1 MEPLRRPVI
10 PPRPGTLADTKHFKN
25 CMYSSRTVDVFSGS
39 TRQKKHRTGT
49 VMSRTPSDTIT
60 WGMMLRKLP
69 SIAKAIP
76 RVVRGMKVANVK
88 DPTQPCGLGWSF
100 EQATLRNPD
109 GPALLYGDVALTYA
123 QVNQWANRI
132 AHHFIEQGIGKGD
145 VVAVFIE
152 NRPELL
158 VTILAVAKVGAISA
172 LLNTSQ
178 TRDTLVHSVNLVK
191 PVAIVVG
198 EELVPAFVAVREK
211 VSIEAMRTWFVAD
224 QDTCSHPGIA
234 PPGFTNL
241 MTASLDADSENPA
254 SSQQVFFDDACFYIY
269 TSGTTGLPKAGVFK
283 HGRWMRSSASFGMI
297 ALDMRPDDVVYC
309 TLPLYHATGLCVCWG
324 SAVSGAS
331 GFAIRRKFSA
341 SQFWSDV
348 DKYRATTIGYVG
360 ELCRYLVDQP
370 PCAEDGT
377 HGVRKMIGNGL
388 RPGAWRAFKS
398 RFAVEHICE
407 LYAASDGNI
416 GFSNILNFD
425 NTVGFSLMSWEL
437 AAYDH
442 DNGAPTRGA
451 NGFMRK
457 VGKGEQGLLLAKI
470 DDKAPL
476 DGYTDPQKT
485 EKVVLHDVFEKGDR
499 YFNTGDLLRNIGFG
513 HAQFVDR
520 LGDTYRWK
528 GENVSTTEVENILLK
543 YPHISEAVAY
553 GVEIS
558 NTNGRAGMAAI
569 TPAESLATLDFSELL
584 AFVREQMPSYAV
596 PLFLRVKVKMET
608 TGTFKYQ
615 KTRLKDEAFDPHR
628 TGDDPI
634 YAWLPGTETYVQVT
648 EQVLADIQGGKHR
661 Y

>member
-1 MEPLRRPVI
+1 M
-10 PPRPGTLADTKHFKN
+10 
-25 CMYSSRTVDVFSGS
+25 
-39 TRQKKHRTGT
+39 
-49 VMSRTPSDTIT
+49 SDTIT

-69 SIAKAIP
+69 SIAKTIP
-76 RVVRGMKVANVK
+76 RVVKGMKVANVK
-88 DPTQPCGLGWSF
+88 DPTQPCGLGWTF

-109 GPALLYGDVALTYA
+109 GPALLQGDVALTYA

-132 AHHFIEQGIGKGD
+132 AHHLIAQGIGKGD
-145 VVAVFIE
+145 VVAVFLE

-178 TRDTLVHSVNLVK
+178 TRDTLAHSLNLVT
-191 PVAIVVG
+191 PVAIIVG
-198 EELVPAFVAVREK
+198 EELVPAFSAVRER
-211 VSIEAMRTWFVAD
+211 VSIETARTWFVAD
-224 QDTCSHPGIA
+224 QDTYTRPGVA
-234 PPGFTNL
+234 PAGFINL
-241 MTASLDADSENPA
+241 MTDSADASSENPV
-254 SSQQVFFDDACFYIY
+254 SSRQVFFDDPCFYIY

-283 HGRWMRSSASFGMI
+283 HGRWMRSSVSFGLI
-297 ALDMRPDDVVYC
+297 ALNMQPEDVVYC

-324 SAVSGAS
+324 SAINGAA

-348 DKYRATTIGYVG
+348 RKYRATTLGYVG

-370 PCAEDGT
+370 PSADDNQHPVT
-377 HGVRKMIGNGL
+377 KMIGNGL
-388 RPGAWRAFKS
+388 RPGAWREFKT
-398 RFAVEHICE
+398 RFGVGHICE

-425 NTVGFSLMSWEL
+425 NTIGFSLMAWEL
-437 AAYDH
+437 VAYDH
-442 DNGAPTRGA
+442 DSGMPTRNA
-451 NGFMRK
+451 KGFMRK
-457 VGKGEQGLLLAKI
+457 VGKGEQGLLLARI

-485 EKVVLHDVFEKGDR
+485 EKVILHDVFVKGDR

-528 GENVSTTEVENILLK
+528 GENVSTTEVENILLQH
-543 YPHISEAVAY
+543 PNICEAVAY
-553 GVEIS
+553 GVEIR

-584 AFVREQMPSYAV
+584 AFAREQMPAYAV

-615 KTRLKDEAFDPHR
+615 KTRLKDEAFDLAK

-634 YAWLPGTETYVQVT
+634 YAWLPGTQTYVQVT
-648 EQVLADIQGGKHR
+648 PQLLADIHGGTFR

>member
-1 MEPLRRPVI
+1 MRH
-10 PPRPGTLADTKHFKN
+10 A
-25 CMYSSRTVDVFSGS
+25 S
-39 TRQKKHRTGT
+39 
-49 VMSRTPSDTIT
+49 SDTIT
-60 WGMMLRKLP
+60 WSMMLRKLP
-69 SIAKAIP
+69 TIAKAIP
-76 RVVRGMKVANVK
+76 RVVKGMKVANVT
-88 DPTQPCGLGWSF
+88 DPTQTCGLGWTF
-100 EQATLRNPD
+100 EQATLRNPEGQAILQD
-109 GPALLYGDVALTYA
+109 DVLLTYA

-132 AHHFIEQGIGKGD
+132 AHYLSAQGIGKGD

-158 VTILAVAKVGAISA
+158 VTILALAKLGAVSA

-178 TRDTLVHSVNLVK
+178 TRDTLIHSVNLVA
-191 PVAIVVG
+191 PVAIVLG
-198 EELVPAFVAVREK
+198 EELQPAFAAIREQ
-211 VSIEAMRTWFVAD
+211 VSIPAQRTWFIAD
-224 QDTCSHPGIA
+224 RDTYSHPGIA
-234 PPGFTNL
+234 PEGYVNL
-241 MTASLDADSENPA
+241 ISASADACTENPP
-254 SSQQVFFDDACFYIY
+254 SSGEVFFNDPCFYIY

-297 ALDMRPDDVVYC
+297 ALNMTPDDVVYC

-324 SAVSGAS
+324 SAINGAS

-341 SQFWSDV
+341 SQFWPDV
-348 DKYRATTIGYVG
+348 RRYNATTLGYVG

-370 PCAEDGT
+370 PSADDSR
-377 HGVRKMIGNGL
+377 HAVRKMIGNGL
-388 RPGAWRAFKS
+388 RPGAWAEFKT

-425 NTVGFSLMSWEL
+425 NTIGFSLMAWEL
-437 AAYDH
+437 VAYDH
-442 DNGAPTRGA
+442 DSGQPLRSAD
-451 NGFMRK
+451 GFMRK
-457 VGKGEQGLLLAKI
+457 VGKGEQGLLLARI
-470 DDKAPL
+470 DEKAPL

-485 EKVVLHDVFEKGDR
+485 AKVVLHDVFSKGDR
-499 YFNTGDLLRNIGFG
+499 FFNTGDLLRNIGFG

-528 GENVSTTEVENILLK
+528 GENVSTTEVENLLLQH
-543 YPHISEAVAY
+543 PHISEAVAY
-553 GVEIS
+553 GVEVS

-569 TPAESLATLDFSELL
+569 TPAESLATLDFAELL
-584 AFVREQMPSYAV
+584 AFARQRMPAYAV

-615 KTRLKDEAFDPHR
+615 KTRLKNEGFDPGQ

-634 YAWLPGTETYVQVT
+634 YAWLPGTQTYVQVT
-648 EQVLADIQGGKHR
+648 DEILADIHQGKYR

>member
-1 MEPLRRPVI
+1 MRRI
-10 PPRPGTLADTKHFKN
+10 TN
-25 CMYSSRTVDVFSGS
+25 
-39 TRQKKHRTGT
+39 
-49 VMSRTPSDTIT
+49 DTIT
-60 WGMMLRKLP
+60 WSMMLRKLP
-69 SIAKAIP
+69 SIARAIP
-76 RVVRGMKVANVK
+76 RVVKGMKVANVT
-88 DPTQPCGLGWSF
+88 DPTQACGLGWSF
-100 EQATLRNPD
+100 EQATVRNPD
-109 GPALLYGDVALTYA
+109 GPALLQGDAVFSYR

-132 AHHFIEQGIGKGD
+132 AHYLIAQGIRKGD

-158 VTILAVAKVGAISA
+158 VSILAVAKVGAVSA
-172 LLNTSQ
+172 LLNTAQ
-178 TRDTLVHSVNLVK
+178 TRDTLVHSLNLVA
-191 PVAIVVG
+191 PVAIILG
-198 EELVPAFVAVREK
+198 EELVPAFSAVRER
-211 VSIEAMRTWFVAD
+211 VSIDARRSWFVAD
-224 QDTCSHPGIA
+224 QNTYIQPGIA
-234 PPGFTNL
+234 PDGFINL
-241 MTASLDADSENPA
+241 MTAAVDGPDDNPA
-254 SSQQVFFDDACFYIY
+254 SSQQVFFDDPCFYIY

-283 HGRWMRSSASFGMI
+283 HGRWMRSSASFGLI
-297 ALDMRPDDVVYC
+297 ALDMRPEDVVYC

-324 SAVSGAS
+324 SAVSGSS

-341 SQFWSDV
+341 SQFWNDV
-348 DKYRATTIGYVG
+348 RAYRATTIGYVG
-360 ELCRYLVDQP
+360 ELCRYLVDQSP
-370 PCAEDGT
+370 SPDDNR
-377 HGVRKMIGNGL
+377 HGVTKMIGNGL
-388 RPGAWRAFKS
+388 RPGAWHAFKT
-398 RFAVEHICE
+398 RFAVQHICE

-416 GFSNILNFD
+416 GFTNALNFD

-442 DNGAPTRGA
+442 DSGAPVRDAT
-451 NGFMRK
+451 GFMRK
-457 VGKGEQGLLLAKI
+457 VARGEQGLLLAKI

-485 EKVVLHDVFEKGDR
+485 ENVVLHDVFEKGDR

-528 GENVSTTEVENILLK
+528 GENVSTTEVENILLQH
-543 YPHISEAVAY
+543 PNISEAVAY
-553 GVEIS
+553 GVEVR

-584 AFVREQMPSYAV
+584 TFVRERMPAYAV

-615 KTRLKDEAFDPHR
+615 KTRLKDEAFDPGR

-634 YAWLPGTETYVQVT
+634 YAWLPGTDTYVQVT
-648 EQVLADIQGGKHR
+648 EQLLAQIHGGQFR

>member
-1 MEPLRRPVI
+1 
-10 PPRPGTLADTKHFKN
+10 
-25 CMYSSRTVDVFSGS
+25 
-39 TRQKKHRTGT
+39 
-49 VMSRTPSDTIT
+49 MSRTLNDTIT

-76 RVVRGMKVANVK
+76 RVVKGMKAANVK

-100 EQATLRNPD
+100 EQATLRNPE
-109 GPALLYGDVALTYA
+109 GPALLQGEVILTYA

-132 AHHFIEQGIGKGD
+132 AHHLIAQGIGKGD
-145 VVAVFIE
+145 VVAIFIE

-178 TRDTLVHSVNLVK
+178 TRDTLAHSLNLVA

-198 EELVPAFVAVREK
+198 EELVLVFNAVRER
-211 VSIEAMRTWFVAD
+211 VSIDAARTWFVAD
-224 QDTCSHPGIA
+224 QDTYRDPGSS
-234 PPGFTNL
+234 PEGFINL
-241 MTASLDADSENPA
+241 MTVSAQACGDNPV
-254 SSQQVFFDDACFYIY
+254 SSQQVFLDDPCFYIY

-283 HGRWMRSSASFGMI
+283 HGRWMRSSASFGLI
-297 ALDMRPDDVVYC
+297 ALDMQPQDVVYC

-324 SAVSGAS
+324 SAISGAS

-348 DKYRATTIGYVG
+348 RKYRATTLGYVG

-370 PCAEDGT
+370 RSIDDSRHSVT
-377 HGVRKMIGNGL
+377 KMIGNGL
-388 RPGAWRAFKS
+388 RPGAWSEFKT
-398 RFAVEHICE
+398 RFAVDHICE

-416 GFSNILNFD
+416 GFTNILNFD
-425 NTVGFSLMSWEL
+425 NTIGFSLMAWEL
-437 AAYDH
+437 VAYDH
-442 DNGAPTRGA
+442 DSGAPTRDTK
-451 NGFMRK
+451 GFMRK
-457 VGKGEQGLLLAKI
+457 VAKGEQGLLLARI

-485 EKVVLHDVFEKGDR
+485 AKVVLHDVFKKGDR

-528 GENVSTTEVENILLK
+528 GENVSTTEVENILLQH
-543 YPHISEAVAY
+543 PQIAEAVAY
-553 GVEIS
+553 GVEIH

-584 AFVREQMPSYAV
+584 AFARQQMPAYAV

-615 KTRLKDEAFDPHR
+615 KTRLKDEAFDPNK

-634 YAWLPGTETYVQVT
+634 YAWLPGTQTYVQVT
-648 EQVLADIQGGKHR
+648 EQVLADIQDGKHR

>member
-1 MEPLRRPVI
+1 
-10 PPRPGTLADTKHFKN
+10 
-25 CMYSSRTVDVFSGS
+25 
-39 TRQKKHRTGT
+39 
-49 VMSRTPSDTIT
+49 MSRTSNDTIT

-76 RVVRGMKVANVK
+76 RVVKGMKVANVK
-88 DPTQPCGLGWSF
+88 DPTQACGLGWCF

-109 GPALLYGDVALTYA
+109 GPALLQGDVTLSYSE
-123 QVNQWANRI
+123 VNQWANRI
-132 AHHFIEQGIGKGD
+132 AHHLIGQGIGKGD

-158 VTILAVAKVGAISA
+158 VTILAVAKVGAVSA

-178 TRDTLVHSVNLVK
+178 TRDTLVHSVNLVS
-191 PVAIVVG
+191 PVAIIVG
-198 EELVPAFVAVREK
+198 EELVPAYLAVRDR
-211 VSIEAMRTWFVAD
+211 VSIKADRTWFVAD
-224 QDTCSHPGIA
+224 QDTSRQPGIA
-234 PPGFTNL
+234 PEGFINL
-241 MTASLDADSENPA
+241 MTVSLDDASDNPA
-254 SSQQVFFDDACFYIY
+254 SSQQIFFDDPCFYIY

-297 ALDMRPDDVVYC
+297 ALDMHPDDVVYC

-341 SQFWSDV
+341 SQFWNDV
-348 DKYRATTIGYVG
+348 RKYRATTIGYVG

-370 PCAEDGT
+370 PSVDDSR
-377 HGVRKMIGNGL
+377 HDVKKMIGNGL
-388 RPGAWRAFKS
+388 RPGAWNEFKT
-398 RFAVEHICE
+398 RFAVNHICE

-416 GFSNILNFD
+416 GFTNILNFD
-425 NTVGFSLMSWEL
+425 NTIGFSLMSWEL
-437 AAYDH
+437 VAYDH
-442 DNGAPTRGA
+442 DSGAPIRGA
-451 NGFMRK
+451 NGLMRK
-457 VGKGEQGLLLAKI
+457 VAKGEQGLLLAKI
-470 DDKAPL
+470 YDKAPL

-485 EKVVLHDVFEKGDR
+485 AKVVLQDVFEQGDR
-499 YFNTGDLLRNIGFG
+499 YYNTGDLLRNIGFG

-543 YPHISEAVAY
+543 HPSISEAVAY
-553 GVEIS
+553 GVEIR

-584 AFVREQMPSYAV
+584 AFAREQMPVYAV

-615 KTRLKDEAFDPHR
+615 KTRLKDEAFDPGK

-634 YAWLPGTETYVQVT
+634 YAWLPGTQTYVQVT
-648 EQVLADIQGGKHR
+648 EQLLSDIHGGKYR

>member
-1 MEPLRRPVI
+1 
-10 PPRPGTLADTKHFKN
+10 
-25 CMYSSRTVDVFSGS
+25 
-39 TRQKKHRTGT
+39 
-49 VMSRTPSDTIT
+49 MSRTSNDTIT

-69 SIAKAIP
+69 AIAKAIP
-76 RVVRGMKVANVK
+76 RVVKGMKVANVK
-88 DPTQPCGLGWSF
+88 DPTQACGLGWSF

-109 GPALLYGDVALTYA
+109 GPALLQDDVTLSYSE
-123 QVNQWANRI
+123 VNQWANRI
-132 AHHFIEQGIGKGD
+132 AHHLIGQGIGKGD

-178 TRDTLVHSVNLVK
+178 TRDTLVHSVNLVT
-191 PVAIVVG
+191 PVAIIVG
-198 EELVPAFVAVREK
+198 EELVPAYLAVRDR
-211 VSIEAMRTWFVAD
+211 VSIKADRTWFVAD
-224 QDTCSHPGIA
+224 QDTSRQPGIA
-234 PPGFTNL
+234 PEGFINL
-241 MTASLDADSENPA
+241 MTVSLDDSSDNPA
-254 SSQQVFFDDACFYIY
+254 SSQQIFFDDPCFYIY

-297 ALDMRPDDVVYC
+297 ALDMHPDDVVYC

-341 SQFWSDV
+341 SRFWHDV
-348 DKYRATTIGYVG
+348 RKYRATTIGYVG

-370 PCAEDGT
+370 PSVDDSRHAVT
-377 HGVRKMIGNGL
+377 KMIGNGL
-388 RPGAWRAFKS
+388 RPGAWNEFKT
-398 RFAVEHICE
+398 RFAVNHICE

-416 GFSNILNFD
+416 GFTNILNFD
-425 NTVGFSLMSWEL
+425 NTIGFSLMSWEL
-437 AAYDH
+437 VAYDH
-442 DNGAPTRGA
+442 DSGEPTRGT
-451 NGFMRK
+451 NGLMRK
-457 VGKGEQGLLLAKI
+457 VAKGEQGLLLAKI

-485 EKVVLHDVFEKGDR
+485 ARVVLHDVFAKGDR

-528 GENVSTTEVENILLK
+528 GENVSTTEVENILLQH
-543 YPHISEAVAY
+543 PHISEAVAY
-553 GVEIS
+553 GVEIH

-584 AFVREQMPSYAV
+584 AFARQQMPAYAV

-615 KTRLKDEAFDPHR
+615 KTRLKNEAFDPDR

-634 YAWLPGTETYVQVT
+634 FAWLPGTQTYVQVT
-648 EQVLADIQGGKHR
+648 QQLLSDIHGGKYR

>member
-1 MEPLRRPVI
+1 M
-10 PPRPGTLADTKHFKN
+10 GTPH
-25 CMYSSRTVDVFSGS
+25 
-39 TRQKKHRTGT
+39 
-49 VMSRTPSDTIT
+49 DTIT

-76 RVVRGMKVANVK
+76 RVVKGMKAANVK

-109 GPALLYGDVALTYA
+109 GPALLQGEVALTYA

-132 AHHFIEQGIGKGD
+132 AHHLIAQGIRKGD

-178 TRDTLVHSVNLVK
+178 IRETLAHSLNLVT
-191 PVAIVVG
+191 PAAIIVG
-198 EELVPAFVAVREK
+198 EELELAFSAVRER
-211 VSIEAMRTWFVAD
+211 VSIEPAHTWFVAD
-224 QDTCSHPGIA
+224 QDTHAHPGIA
-234 PPGFTNL
+234 PDGFINL
-241 MTASLDADSENPA
+241 MAASMDACRDNPA
-254 SSQQVFFDDACFYIY
+254 SSQQVFLDDPCFYIY

-297 ALDMRPDDVVYC
+297 ALDMRPEDVVYC

-324 SAVSGAS
+324 SAISGGS

-341 SQFWSDV
+341 SQFWNDV
-348 DKYRATTIGYVG
+348 RKYRATTLGYVG

-370 PCAEDGT
+370 PATDDNKHRVT
-377 HGVRKMIGNGL
+377 KMIGNGL
-388 RPGAWRAFKS
+388 RPGAWREFKT
-398 RFAVEHICE
+398 RFGVNHICE

-416 GFSNILNFD
+416 GFTNVLNFD
-425 NTVGFSLMSWEL
+425 NTVGFSLMSWAL

-442 DNGAPTRGA
+442 DSGLPTRNA
-451 NGFMRK
+451 KGFMRK
-457 VGKGEQGLLLAKI
+457 VAKGEQGLLLAKI

-485 EKVVLHDVFEKGDR
+485 EKVVLHDVFEQGDR

-528 GENVSTTEVENILLK
+528 GENVSTTEVENILLQH
-543 YPHISEAVAY
+543 PNIGEAVAY

-584 AFVREQMPSYAV
+584 AFARERMPAYAV
-596 PLFLRVKVKMET
+596 PLFLRVKVKMQT

-615 KTRLKDEAFDPHR
+615 KTRLKDEAFDPAK
-628 TGDDPI
+628 TGNDPI
-634 YAWLPGTETYVQVT
+634 YAWLPGTRTYVQVS
-648 EQVLADIQGGKHR
+648 EQLLADIHGGKYR

>member
-1 MEPLRRPVI
+1 
-10 PPRPGTLADTKHFKN
+10 
-25 CMYSSRTVDVFSGS
+25 
-39 TRQKKHRTGT
+39 
-49 VMSRTPSDTIT
+49 MSRALNDTIT

-69 SIAKAIP
+69 AIARALL
-76 RVVRGMKVANVK
+76 RVVRGMKAANVK
-88 DPTQPCGLGWSF
+88 DPTQSCGLGWSF

-109 GPALLYGDVALTYA
+109 GAALLQGDRLLTYA

-132 AHHFIEQGIGKGD
+132 AHHLTAQGIRKGD

-158 VTILAVAKVGAISA
+158 VSILAVAKTGAISA

-178 TRDTLVHSVNLVK
+178 TRDTLAHSLNLVA
-191 PVAIVVG
+191 PAAIIVG
-198 EELVPAFVAVREK
+198 GELVAAFTAVRER
-211 VSIEAMRTWFVAD
+211 VAIDPARTWYVAD
-224 QDTCSHPGIA
+224 QDTCHHPGMA
-234 PPGFTNL
+234 PEGFINL
-241 MTASLDADSENPA
+241 MAAIADSPGDNPL
-254 SSQQVFFDDACFYIY
+254 SSQQIFLDDPCFYIY

-283 HGRWMRSSASFGMI
+283 HGRWMRSSASFGTI
-297 ALDMRPDDVVYC
+297 ALDMGPDDIVYC

-324 SAVSGAS
+324 SAISGSS

-341 SQFWSDV
+341 SQFWGDV
-348 DKYRATTIGYVG
+348 RKYRATTLGYVG

-370 PCAEDGT
+370 PSVDDSQHRVT
-377 HGVRKMIGNGL
+377 KMIGNGL
-388 RPGAWRAFKS
+388 RPGAWSEFKS
-398 RFAVEHICE
+398 RFAVDHICE

-416 GFSNILNFD
+416 GFTNVLNFD

-442 DNGAPTRGA
+442 DSGQPLRDAG
-451 NGFMRK
+451 GFMRK
-457 VGKGEQGLLLAKI
+457 VAKGEQGLLLAKI

-476 DGYTDPQKT
+476 DGYTDSQKT
-485 EKVVLHDVFEKGDR
+485 AKVVLHDVFEKGDR

-528 GENVSTTEVENILLK
+528 GENVSTTEVENILLQH
-543 YPHISEAVAY
+543 PNISEAVAY
-553 GVEIS
+553 GVEVR

-584 AFVREQMPSYAV
+584 AFAREQMPAYAV

-615 KTRLKDEAFDPHR
+615 KTRLKDEGFDPGK

-634 YAWLPGTETYVQVT
+634 YAWLPGTHTYVQVT
-648 EQVLADIQGGKHR
+648 EQVLAEIHDGKHR

>member
-1 MEPLRRPVI
+1 
-10 PPRPGTLADTKHFKN
+10 
-25 CMYSSRTVDVFSGS
+25 
-39 TRQKKHRTGT
+39 
-49 VMSRTPSDTIT
+49 MSRTSNDTIT

-76 RVVRGMKVANVK
+76 RVVKGMKAANVK
-88 DPTQPCGLGWSF
+88 DPTQACGLGWSF

-109 GPALLYGDVALTYA
+109 GPALLQDDVTLSYSE
-123 QVNQWANRI
+123 VNQWANRI
-132 AHHFIEQGIGKGD
+132 AHHLIGQGIGKGD

-178 TRDTLVHSVNLVK
+178 TRDTLVHSVNLVA
-191 PVAIVVG
+191 PVAIIVG
-198 EELVPAFVAVREK
+198 EELVPAYQAIRDRVAIQ
-211 VSIEAMRTWFVAD
+211 SARTWFVAD
-224 QDTCSHPGIA
+224 QDTSRQPGIA
-234 PPGFTNL
+234 PEGFINL
-241 MTASLDADSENPA
+241 MTVSLDDACDNPA
-254 SSQQVFFDDACFYIY
+254 SSRQIFFDDPCFYIY

-297 ALDMRPDDVVYC
+297 ALDMRPEDVVYC

-348 DKYRATTIGYVG
+348 RKYQATTIGYVG

-370 PCAEDGT
+370 PSANDSR
-377 HGVRKMIGNGL
+377 HDVKKMIGNGL
-388 RPGAWRAFKS
+388 RPGAWNEFKT
-398 RFAVEHICE
+398 RFAVNHICE

-416 GFSNILNFD
+416 GFTNILNFD
-425 NTVGFSLMSWEL
+425 NTIGFSLMSWEL
-437 AAYDH
+437 VAYDH
-442 DNGAPTRGA
+442 DSGAPIREA
-451 NGFMRK
+451 NGLMRK
-457 VGKGEQGLLLAKI
+457 VAKGEQGLLLAKI

-485 EKVVLHDVFEKGDR
+485 AKVVLEDVFEKGDR

-528 GENVSTTEVENILLK
+528 GENVSTTEVENILLQH
-543 YPHISEAVAY
+543 PHISEAVAY
-553 GVEIS
+553 GVEIR

-584 AFVREQMPSYAV
+584 AFAREQMPAYAV

-615 KTRLKDEAFDPHR
+615 KTRLKDEAFDPGR

-634 YAWLPGTETYVQVT
+634 YAWLPGTQTYVQVT
-648 EQVLADIQGGKHR
+648 EQLLSDIHGGKYR

>member
-1 MEPLRRPVI
+1 MRRI
-10 PPRPGTLADTKHFKN
+10 TN
-25 CMYSSRTVDVFSGS
+25 
-39 TRQKKHRTGT
+39 
-49 VMSRTPSDTIT
+49 DTIT
-60 WGMMLRKLP
+60 WSMMLRKLP
-69 SIAKAIP
+69 SIARAIP
-76 RVVRGMKVANVK
+76 RVVKGMKVANVT
-88 DPTQPCGLGWSF
+88 DPTQACGLGWSF
-100 EQATLRNPD
+100 EQATVRNPD
-109 GPALLYGDVALTYA
+109 GPALLQGDAVFSYR

-132 AHHFIEQGIGKGD
+132 AHYLIAQGIRKGD
-145 VVAVFIE
+145 VVAVFID

-158 VTILAVAKVGAISA
+158 VSILAVAKVGAVSA
-172 LLNTSQ
+172 LLNTAQ
-178 TRDTLVHSVNLVK
+178 TRDTLVHSLNLVA
-191 PVAIVVG
+191 PVAIILG
-198 EELVPAFVAVREK
+198 EELVPAFSAVRER
-211 VSIEAMRTWFVAD
+211 VSIDARRSWFVAD
-224 QDTCSHPGIA
+224 QDTYNQPGIA
-234 PPGFTNL
+234 PDGFINL
-241 MTASLDADSENPA
+241 MTAAVDGPDDNPA
-254 SSQQVFFDDACFYIY
+254 SSQQVFFDDPCFYIY

-283 HGRWMRSSASFGMI
+283 HGRWMRSSASFGLI
-297 ALDMRPDDVVYC
+297 ALDMRPEDVVYC

-324 SAVSGAS
+324 SAVSGSS

-348 DKYRATTIGYVG
+348 RAYRATTIGYVG
-360 ELCRYLVDQP
+360 ELCRYLVDQSP
-370 PCAEDGT
+370 SPDDNR
-377 HGVRKMIGNGL
+377 HGVTKMIGNGL
-388 RPGAWRAFKS
+388 RPGAWHAFKT
-398 RFAVEHICE
+398 RFAVQHICE

-416 GFSNILNFD
+416 GFTNALNFD

-442 DNGAPTRGA
+442 DSGAPVRDAT
-451 NGFMRK
+451 GFMRK
-457 VGKGEQGLLLAKI
+457 VARGEQGLLLAKI

-485 EKVVLHDVFEKGDR
+485 ENVVLHDVFEKGDR

-528 GENVSTTEVENILLK
+528 GENVSTTEVENILLQH
-543 YPHISEAVAY
+543 PNISEAVAY
-553 GVEIS
+553 GVEVR

-584 AFVREQMPSYAV
+584 TFVRERMPAYAV

-615 KTRLKDEAFDPHR
+615 KTRLKDEAFDPGR

-634 YAWLPGTETYVQVT
+634 YAWLPGTDTYVQVT
-648 EQVLADIQGGKHR
+648 EQLLAQIHGGQFR

>member
-1 MEPLRRPVI
+1 
-10 PPRPGTLADTKHFKN
+10 
-25 CMYSSRTVDVFSGS
+25 
-39 TRQKKHRTGT
+39 
-49 VMSRTPSDTIT
+49 MSRTLNDTIT

-76 RVVRGMKVANVK
+76 RVVKGMKAANVK

-109 GPALLYGDVALTYA
+109 GPALLQGEVALTYA

-132 AHHFIEQGIGKGD
+132 AHHLIAQGIGKGD
-145 VVAVFIE
+145 VVAIFIE
-152 NRPELL
+152 NRVELL

-178 TRDTLVHSVNLVK
+178 TRDTLAHSLNLVAA
-191 PVAIVVG
+191 VAIVVG
-198 EELVPAFVAVREK
+198 EELVPAFNAVRER
-211 VSIEAMRTWFVAD
+211 VSIDTARTWFVAD
-224 QDTCSHPGIA
+224 QDTCRHPGNS
-234 PPGFTNL
+234 PDGFINL
-241 MTASLDADSENPA
+241 MTVSAEACGDNPV
-254 SSQQVFFDDACFYIY
+254 SSQQVFLDDPCFYIY

-283 HGRWMRSSASFGMI
+283 HGRWMRSSASFGRI
-297 ALDMRPDDVVYC
+297 ALDMQPQDVIYC

-324 SAVSGAS
+324 SAISGAS

-348 DKYRATTIGYVG
+348 RKYRATTLGYVG

-370 PCAEDGT
+370 RSPDDSRHNVT
-377 HGVRKMIGNGL
+377 KMIGNGL
-388 RPGAWRAFKS
+388 RPGAWSEFKT
-398 RFAVEHICE
+398 RFAVDHICE

-416 GFSNILNFD
+416 GFTNILNFD
-425 NTVGFSLMSWEL
+425 NTIGFSLMSWEL
-437 AAYDH
+437 VAYDH
-442 DNGAPTRGA
+442 DSGAPTRDA
-451 NGFMRK
+451 KGFMRK
-457 VGKGEQGLLLAKI
+457 VAKGEQGLLLARI

-485 EKVVLHDVFEKGDR
+485 AKVVLHNVFKKGDR

-528 GENVSTTEVENILLK
+528 GENVSTTEVENILLQH
-543 YPHISEAVAY
+543 PQIAEAVAY
-553 GVEIS
+553 GVEIH

-584 AFVREQMPSYAV
+584 AFARQQMPAYAV

-615 KTRLKDEAFDPHR
+615 KTRLKDEAFDPNK

-634 YAWLPGTETYVQVT
+634 YAWLPGTQTYVQVT
-648 EQVLADIQGGKHR
+648 EQVLADIHGGKHR

>member
-1 MEPLRRPVI
+1 
-10 PPRPGTLADTKHFKN
+10 
-25 CMYSSRTVDVFSGS
+25 
-39 TRQKKHRTGT
+39 
-49 VMSRTPSDTIT
+49 MSRTSNDTIT

-69 SIAKAIP
+69 SIAKTIP
-76 RVVRGMKVANVK
+76 RLVKGMKAANVK
-88 DPTQPCGLGWSF
+88 DPTQACGLGWSF

-109 GPALLYGDVALTYA
+109 GPALLQDNVTLSYCE
-123 QVNQWANRI
+123 VNQWANRI
-132 AHHFIEQGIGKGD
+132 AHHLIGQGIGKGD

-178 TRDTLVHSVNLVK
+178 TRDTLVHSVNLVA
-191 PVAIVVG
+191 PVAIIVG
-198 EELVPAFVAVREK
+198 EELVPAYLAIRDRVAIQ
-211 VSIEAMRTWFVAD
+211 SARTWFVAD
-224 QDTCSHPGIA
+224 QDTSRQPGIA
-234 PPGFTNL
+234 PEGFINL
-241 MTASLDADSENPA
+241 MTVSLDEACDNPA
-254 SSQQVFFDDACFYIY
+254 SSQQIFFDDPCFYIY

-283 HGRWMRSSASFGMI
+283 HGRWMRSCASFGMI

-348 DKYRATTIGYVG
+348 RKYQATTIGYVG

-370 PCAEDGT
+370 PSVDDSR
-377 HGVRKMIGNGL
+377 HDVKKMIGNGL
-388 RPGAWRAFKS
+388 RPGAWNEFKT
-398 RFAVEHICE
+398 RFAVNHICE

-416 GFSNILNFD
+416 GFTNILNFD
-425 NTVGFSLMSWEL
+425 NTIGFSLMSWEL
-437 AAYDH
+437 VAYDH
-442 DNGAPTRGA
+442 DSGAPIREASGL
-451 NGFMRK
+451 MRK
-457 VGKGEQGLLLAKI
+457 VAKGEQGLLLAKI

-485 EKVVLHDVFEKGDR
+485 ARVVLEDVFQKGDR
-499 YFNTGDLLRNIGFG
+499 YFNTGDLLRSIGFG

-528 GENVSTTEVENILLK
+528 GENVSTTEVENILLRH
-543 YPHISEAVAY
+543 PHISEAVAY
-553 GVEIS
+553 GVEIR

-569 TPAESLATLDFSELL
+569 TPAESLATLDFGELL
-584 AFVREQMPSYAV
+584 AFAREQMPAYAV

-615 KTRLKDEAFDPHR
+615 KTRLKDEAFDPGR

-634 YAWLPGTETYVQVT
+634 YAWLPGTQTYVQVT
-648 EQVLADIQGGKHR
+648 EQLLSDIHGGKYR

>member
-1 MEPLRRPVI
+1 M
-10 PPRPGTLADTKHFKN
+10 K
-25 CMYSSRTVDVFSGS
+25 
-39 TRQKKHRTGT
+39 
-49 VMSRTPSDTIT
+49 RTPNDTIT

-69 SIAKAIP
+69 TIAKVIP
-76 RVVRGMKVANVK
+76 RVVKGLKVANVK
-88 DPTQPCGLGWSF
+88 DPTQPCGLGWCF

-109 GPALLYGDVALTYA
+109 GPALLQGDVALTYV

-132 AHHFIEQGIGKGD
+132 AHHLMAQGIGKGD

-178 TRDTLVHSVNLVK
+178 TRDTLVHSLNLVA

-198 EELVPAFVAVREK
+198 GELVPAFSQVRER
-211 VSIEAMRTWFVAD
+211 VSIASARTWFVAD
-224 QDTCSHPGIA
+224 QAACNHPGIA
-234 PPGFTNL
+234 PDGFVNL
-241 MTASLDADSENPA
+241 MAASADAVDDNPA
-254 SSQQVFFDDACFYIY
+254 SSQQVFFDDPCFYIY

-283 HGRWMRSSASFGMI
+283 HGRWMRSATSFGLI
-297 ALDMRPDDVVYC
+297 ALDMQPHDIVYC
-309 TLPLYHATGLCVCWG
+309 TLPLYHGTGLCVCWG
-324 SAVSGAS
+324 SAISGAS

-348 DKYRATTIGYVG
+348 RKYHATTIGYVG

-370 PCAEDGT
+370 PSTEDSQ
-377 HGVRKMIGNGL
+377 HGVTKMIGNGL
-388 RPGAWRAFKS
+388 RPGAWNAFKT
-398 RFAVEHICE
+398 RFGVRHICE

-425 NTVGFSLMSWEL
+425 HTIGFSLMAWEL
-437 AAYDH
+437 VPYDH
-442 DNGAPTRGA
+442 DSGQPIRNAK
-451 NGFMRK
+451 GFMNK
-457 VGKGEQGLLLAKI
+457 VEKGAQGLLLARI

-485 EKVVLHDVFEKGDR
+485 AKVVLHDVFKKGDR

-528 GENVSTTEVENILLK
+528 GENVSTTEVENILLQ
-543 YPHISEAVAY
+543 YPQIAEAVAY
-553 GVEIS
+553 GVEVR

-584 AFVREQMPSYAV
+584 NFARQQMPAYAV

-615 KTRLKDEAFDPHR
+615 KTRLKEEAFDPGK
-628 TGDDPI
+628 TSDDPI
-634 YAWLPGTETYVQVT
+634 YAWLPGTQTYVQVT
-648 EQVLADIQGGKHR
+648 EQVLADIHGGKYR

>member
-1 MEPLRRPVI
+1 MRH
-10 PPRPGTLADTKHFKN
+10 A
-25 CMYSSRTVDVFSGS
+25 
-39 TRQKKHRTGT
+39 
-49 VMSRTPSDTIT
+49 PSDTIT
-60 WGMMLRKLP
+60 WSMMLRKLP
-69 SIAKAIP
+69 MIAKAIP
-76 RVVRGMKVANVK
+76 RVVKGMKAANVT
-88 DPTQPCGLGWSF
+88 DPTQSCGLGWTF

-109 GPALLYGDVALTYA
+109 GPALMQGDVRLTYA

-132 AHHFIEQGIGKGD
+132 AHYLNGQGIGKGD

-158 VTILAVAKVGAISA
+158 VTILALAKVGAVSA
-172 LLNTSQ
+172 LLNTAQ
-178 TRDTLVHSVNLVK
+178 TRDTLIHSINLVA

-198 EELVPAFVAVREK
+198 EELLPAFAAVREQ
-211 VSIEAMRTWFVAD
+211 VSIGAQRTWFVAD
-224 QDTCSHPGIA
+224 QDTYSHPGIA
-234 PPGFTNL
+234 PEGYINL
-241 MTASLDADSENPA
+241 ISASADASSDNPP
-254 SSQQVFFDDACFYIY
+254 SSQQIFCNDPCFYIY

-297 ALDMRPDDVVYC
+297 ALDMSPEDVVYC

-324 SAVSGAS
+324 SAVNGAA

-348 DKYRATTIGYVG
+348 RRYRATTIGYVG

-370 PCAEDGT
+370 LSADDSR
-377 HGVRKMIGNGL
+377 HDVRKMIGNGL
-388 RPGAWRAFKS
+388 RPGAWSEFKG

-416 GFSNILNFD
+416 GFTNVLNFD
-425 NTVGFSLMSWEL
+425 NTIGFSLMAWEL
-437 AAYDH
+437 VAYDH
-442 DNGAPTRGA
+442 DTGEPLRSAD
-451 NGFMRK
+451 GFMRK
-457 VGKGEQGLLLAKI
+457 VGKGEEGLLLARI
-470 DDKAPL
+470 DEKAPL

-485 EKVVLHDVFEKGDR
+485 ARVVLQDVFTKGDR

-528 GENVSTTEVENILLK
+528 GENVSTTEVENLLLLH
-543 YPHISEAVAY
+543 PHISEAVAY
-553 GVEIS
+553 GVEIP

-569 TPAESLATLDFSELL
+569 TPAESLATLDFAELL
-584 AFVREQMPSYAV
+584 AFARERLPSYAV

-615 KTRLKDEAFDPHR
+615 KTRLKNEAFDPGQ
-628 TGDDPI
+628 TGGDPI
-634 YAWLPGTETYVQVT
+634 YAWLPGTQTYSRVT
-648 EQVLADIQGGKHR
+648 EQVLAEILNGKHR

>member
-1 MEPLRRPVI
+1 MRH
-10 PPRPGTLADTKHFKN
+10 A
-25 CMYSSRTVDVFSGS
+25 
-39 TRQKKHRTGT
+39 
-49 VMSRTPSDTIT
+49 PSDTIT
-60 WGMMLRKLP
+60 WSMMLRKLP
-69 SIAKAIP
+69 TIAKAIP
-76 RVVRGMKVANVK
+76 RVVKGMKVANVT
-88 DPTQPCGLGWSF
+88 DPTQTCGLGWTF
-100 EQATLRNPD
+100 EQATLRNPEGLAILQD
-109 GPALLYGDVALTYA
+109 NVLLTYA

-132 AHHFIEQGIGKGD
+132 AHYLSTQGIGKGD

-158 VTILAVAKVGAISA
+158 VTILALAKLGAVSA

-178 TRDTLVHSVNLVK
+178 TRDTLIHSINLVA
-191 PVAIVVG
+191 PVAIVLG
-198 EELVPAFVAVREK
+198 EELQPAFAAIREQ
-211 VSIEAMRTWFVAD
+211 VSIPAQRTWFIAD
-224 QDTCSHPGIA
+224 RDTYSHPGIA
-234 PPGFTNL
+234 PEGYINL
-241 MTASLDADSENPA
+241 ISASADARGDNPP
-254 SSQQVFFDDACFYIY
+254 SSGEVFFNDPCFYIY

-297 ALDMRPDDVVYC
+297 ALNMTPDDVVYC

-324 SAVSGAS
+324 SAINGAS

-341 SQFWSDV
+341 SQFWPDV
-348 DKYRATTIGYVG
+348 RRYNATTLGYVG

-370 PCAEDGT
+370 PSADDSR
-377 HGVRKMIGNGL
+377 HAVRKMIGNGL
-388 RPGAWRAFKS
+388 RPGAWAEFKT

-425 NTVGFSLMSWEL
+425 NTIGFSLMAWEL
-437 AAYDH
+437 VAYDH
-442 DNGAPTRGA
+442 DSGQPLRSA

-457 VGKGEQGLLLAKI
+457 VGKGEQGLLLARI
-470 DDKAPL
+470 DEKAPL
-476 DGYTDPQKT
+476 DGYTDPEKT
-485 EKVVLHDVFEKGDR
+485 AKVVLHDVFSKGDR
-499 YFNTGDLLRNIGFG
+499 FFNTGDLLRNIGFG

-528 GENVSTTEVENILLK
+528 GENVSTTEVENLLLQH
-543 YPHISEAVAY
+543 PHISEAVAY
-553 GVEIS
+553 GVEVR

-569 TPAESLATLDFSELL
+569 TPAESLATLDFTELL
-584 AFVREQMPSYAV
+584 AFARQRMPAYAV

-615 KTRLKDEAFDPHR
+615 KTRLKNEGFDPAQ

-634 YAWLPGTETYVQVT
+634 YAWLPGTQTYVQVT
-648 EQVLADIQGGKHR
+648 DQVLADIHQGKYR

>member
-1 MEPLRRPVI
+1 MRR
-10 PPRPGTLADTKHFKN
+10 TTN
-25 CMYSSRTVDVFSGS
+25 
-39 TRQKKHRTGT
+39 
-49 VMSRTPSDTIT
+49 DTIT
-60 WGMMLRKLP
+60 WSMMLRKLP
-69 SIAKAIP
+69 SIARAIP
-76 RVVRGMKVANVK
+76 RVVKGMKVANVT
-88 DPTQPCGLGWSF
+88 DPTQACGLGWSF
-100 EQATLRNPD
+100 EQATVRNPD
-109 GPALLYGDVALTYA
+109 GPALLQGDAVFSYR

-132 AHHFIEQGIGKGD
+132 AHYLIAQGIRKGD

-158 VTILAVAKVGAISA
+158 VSILAVAKVGAVSA
-172 LLNTSQ
+172 LLNTAQ
-178 TRDTLVHSVNLVK
+178 TRDTLVHSLNLVA
-191 PVAIVVG
+191 PVAIILG
-198 EELVPAFVAVREK
+198 EELVPAFSAVRER
-211 VSIEAMRTWFVAD
+211 VSIDARRSWFVAD
-224 QDTCSHPGIA
+224 QDTYNQPGIA
-234 PPGFTNL
+234 PDGFINL
-241 MTASLDADSENPA
+241 MTAAVDGPDDNPA
-254 SSQQVFFDDACFYIY
+254 SSQQVFFDDPCFYIY

-283 HGRWMRSSASFGMI
+283 HGRWMRSSASFGLI
-297 ALDMRPDDVVYC
+297 ALDMRPEDVVYC

-324 SAVSGAS
+324 SAVSGSS

-348 DKYRATTIGYVG
+348 RAYRATTIGYVG
-360 ELCRYLVDQP
+360 ELCRYLVDQSP
-370 PCAEDGT
+370 SPDDNR
-377 HGVRKMIGNGL
+377 HGVTKMIGNGL
-388 RPGAWRAFKS
+388 RPGAWHAFKT
-398 RFAVEHICE
+398 RFAVQHICE

-416 GFSNILNFD
+416 GFTNALNFD

-442 DNGAPTRGA
+442 DSGAPVRDAT
-451 NGFMRK
+451 GFMRK
-457 VGKGEQGLLLAKI
+457 VARGEQGLLLAKI

-485 EKVVLHDVFEKGDR
+485 ENVVLHDVFEKGDR

-528 GENVSTTEVENILLK
+528 GENVSTTEVENILLQH
-543 YPHISEAVAY
+543 PNISEAVAY
-553 GVEIS
+553 GVEVR

-584 AFVREQMPSYAV
+584 TFVRERMPAYAV

-615 KTRLKDEAFDPHR
+615 KTRLKDEAFDPGR

-634 YAWLPGTETYVQVT
+634 YAWLPGTDTYVQVT
-648 EQVLADIQGGKHR
+648 EQLLAQIHGGQFR

>member
-1 MEPLRRPVI
+1 MRH
-10 PPRPGTLADTKHFKN
+10 A
-25 CMYSSRTVDVFSGS
+25 
-39 TRQKKHRTGT
+39 
-49 VMSRTPSDTIT
+49 PSDTIT
-60 WGMMLRKLP
+60 WSMMLRKLP
-69 SIAKAIP
+69 TIAKAIP
-76 RVVRGMKVANVK
+76 RVVKGMKVANVT
-88 DPTQPCGLGWSF
+88 DPTQTCGLGWTF
-100 EQATLRNPD
+100 EQATLRNPEGLAILQD
-109 GPALLYGDVALTYA
+109 NVLLTYA

-132 AHHFIEQGIGKGD
+132 AHYLSTQGIGKGD

-158 VTILAVAKVGAISA
+158 VTILALAKLGAVSA

-178 TRDTLVHSVNLVK
+178 TRDTLIHSINLVA
-191 PVAIVVG
+191 PVAIVLG
-198 EELVPAFVAVREK
+198 EELQPAFAAIREQ
-211 VSIEAMRTWFVAD
+211 VSIPAQRTWFIAD
-224 QDTCSHPGIA
+224 RDTYSHPGIA
-234 PPGFTNL
+234 PEGYL
-241 MTASLDADSENPA
+241 DLISASADARGDNPP
-254 SSQQVFFDDACFYIY
+254 SSGEVFFNDPCFYIY

-297 ALDMRPDDVVYC
+297 ALNMTPDDVVYC

-324 SAVSGAS
+324 SAINGAS

-341 SQFWSDV
+341 SQFWPDV
-348 DKYRATTIGYVG
+348 RRYNATTLGYVG

-370 PCAEDGT
+370 PSADDSR
-377 HGVRKMIGNGL
+377 HAVRKMIGNGL
-388 RPGAWRAFKS
+388 RPGAWAEFKT

-425 NTVGFSLMSWEL
+425 NTIGFSLMAWEL
-437 AAYDH
+437 VAYDH
-442 DNGAPTRGA
+442 DSGQPLRSA

-457 VGKGEQGLLLAKI
+457 VGKGEQGLLLARI
-470 DDKAPL
+470 DEKAPL
-476 DGYTDPQKT
+476 DGYTDPEKT
-485 EKVVLHDVFEKGDR
+485 AKVVLHDVFSKGDR
-499 YFNTGDLLRNIGFG
+499 FFNTGDLLRNIGFG

-528 GENVSTTEVENILLK
+528 GENVSTTEVENLLLQH
-543 YPHISEAVAY
+543 PHISEAVAY
-553 GVEIS
+553 GVEVR

-569 TPAESLATLDFSELL
+569 TPAESLATLDFTELL
-584 AFVREQMPSYAV
+584 AFARQRMPAYAV

-615 KTRLKDEAFDPHR
+615 KTRLKNEGFDPAQ

-634 YAWLPGTETYVQVT
+634 YAWLPGTQTYVQVT
-648 EQVLADIQGGKHR
+648 DQVLADIHQGKYR

>member
-1 MEPLRRPVI
+1 MR
-10 PPRPGTLADTKHFKN
+10 DTTN
-25 CMYSSRTVDVFSGS
+25 
-39 TRQKKHRTGT
+39 
-49 VMSRTPSDTIT
+49 DTIT
-60 WGMMLRKLP
+60 WSMMLRKLP
-69 SIAKAIP
+69 AIAKAIP
-76 RVVRGMKVANVK
+76 RVVRGMQAANVK
-88 DPTQPCGLGWSF
+88 DPTQTCGLGWSF

-109 GPALLYGDVALTYA
+109 GPALLQGEVVLSYR

-132 AHHFIEQGIGKGD
+132 AHHLIAQGIGKGD
-145 VVAVFIE
+145 VVAVFID

-158 VTILAVAKVGAISA
+158 VTILAVAKVGAVSA
-172 LLNTSQ
+172 LLNTAQ
-178 TRDTLVHSVNLVK
+178 TRDTLLHSLNLVA
-191 PVAIVVG
+191 PVAIIVG
-198 EELVPAFVAVREK
+198 EELLPAYSAVRPQLA
-211 VSIEAMRTWFVAD
+211 IDAQRTWFVAD
-224 QDTCSHPGIA
+224 QDTSRQPGIA
-234 PPGFTNL
+234 PDGFINL
-241 MTASLDADSENPA
+241 MSATLDEPEGNPA
-254 SSQQVFFDDACFYIY
+254 SSQQVFFDDPCFYIY

-283 HGRWMRSSASFGMI
+283 HGRWMRSSASFGQI
-297 ALDMRPDDVVYC
+297 ALDMRPDDILYC

-341 SQFWSDV
+341 SQFWGDV
-348 DKYRATTIGYVG
+348 RAYRATTIGYVG

-370 PCAEDGT
+370 ACADDNR
-377 HGVRKMIGNGL
+377 HGVTRMIGNGL
-388 RPGAWRAFKS
+388 RPGAWHEFKT
-398 RFAVEHICE
+398 RFGVRHICE

-416 GFSNILNFD
+416 GFTNVLNFD

-442 DNGAPTRGA
+442 DSGLPLREAT
-451 NGFMRK
+451 GFMRK
-457 VGKGEQGLLLAKI
+457 VAKGERGLLLAKI

-528 GENVSTTEVENILLK
+528 GENVSTTEVENILLQH
-543 YPHISEAVAY
+543 PNICEAVAY
-553 GVEIS
+553 GVEVH

-584 AFVREQMPSYAV
+584 AFTRERMPAYAV

-615 KTRLKDEAFDPHR
+615 KTRLKDEAFDPGK

-634 YAWLPGTETYVQVT
+634 YAWLPGSDTYVQVT
-648 EQVLADIQGGKHR
+648 EQLLAQIHGGHFR